1 MGNLLQVPDG
11 VTAATIGNIE
21 TYPNPVL
28 IIGGN
33 CSIQGFDWRGQEV
46 FWTVTGDNVRSMLL
60 VDIDLDGA
68 NEVGHFRCL
77 YFQLSEMKIHSKLS
91 SS

>member
-1 MGNLLQVPDG
+1 MPDG

-21 TYPNPVL
+21 SYPNPIL

-46 FWTVTGDNVRSMLL
+46 FWTVTGDYVRSMVL
-60 VDIDLDGA
+60 VDINLDGV
-68 NEVGHFRCL
+68 NEVGMPICIFNFCFVRCVTASFSNFL
-77 YFQLSEMKIHSKLS
+77 
-91 SS
+91 

>member
-1 MGNLLQVPDG
+1 MPDG

-21 TYPNPVL
+21 TYPNPIL

-46 FWTVTGDNVRSMLL
+46 FWTVTGDYVRSMLL
-60 VDIDLDGA
+60 IDINSDGV
-68 NEVGHFRCL
+68 NEVGPCKSVFL
-77 YFQLSEMKIHSKLS
+77 IAS
-91 SS
+91 